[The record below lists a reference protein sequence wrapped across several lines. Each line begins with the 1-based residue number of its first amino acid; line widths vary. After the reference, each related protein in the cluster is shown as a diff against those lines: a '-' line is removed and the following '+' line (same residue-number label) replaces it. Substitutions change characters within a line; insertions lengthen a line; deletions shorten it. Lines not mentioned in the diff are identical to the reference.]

1 MHVRVLSN
9 SHAFMRDHAQ
19 DESTQPRPL
28 QLSWRPERLLNCGYS
43 RGQQHH
49 KERGS
54 KTHTLT
60 HLHTHLGDKL
70 SDPLAKKLQRCP
82 VCLSLVVWLNFC
94 CPAGIRFLSVFGIY
108 NSICGFNFVNVKL
121 ILFNLFCWRKC
132 NSI

>member
-43 RGQQHH
+43 REQQHH

-54 KTHTLT
+54 NTNTLAHPPRWQVVRSFGQKAAT
-60 HLHTHLGDKL
+60 L
-70 SDPLAKKLQRCP
+70 SS
-82 VCLSLVVWLNFC
+82 VCRLSSGL
-94 CPAGIRFLSVFGIY
+94 
-108 NSICGFNFVNVKL
+108 
-121 ILFNLFCWRKC
+121 
-132 NSI
+132 